1 LGGKEKVKK
10 NAKGVGILTPIS
22 YIHVTQLDK
31 KKMEIKLKKCSHCGN
46 EKVTTEFYPTASVCK
61 PCKSA
66 KANEWR
72 LANND
77 KFKALPSR
85 SIEKGREYSR
95 KAYAKKKEQLSGNPQ
110 G

>member
-1 LGGKEKVKK
+1 
-10 NAKGVGILTPIS
+10 
-22 YIHVTQLDK
+22 
-31 KKMEIKLKKCSHCGN
+31 MEIKLKKCSNCGN

-66 KANEWR
+66 KANDWR

-77 KFKALPSR
+77 KFKSLPSR

>member
-1 LGGKEKVKK
+1 MKENKE
-10 NAKGVGILTPIS
+10 I
-22 YIHVTQLDK
+22 
-31 KKMEIKLKKCSHCGN
+31 EIKLKKCSHCGN
-46 EKVTTEFYPTASVCK
+46 EKVTTEFYPTASICK

-72 LANND
+72 LANKA
-77 KFKALPSR
+77 KFNKLPSR
-85 SIEKGREYSR
+85 SKIKGREYSR